1 MVRFDPLGR
10 FLRRTSTLAHDE
22 FEPGD
27 DKIEGNIPQLMPKKT
42 DTAYKGEGREAAFL

>member
-27 DKIEGNIPQLMPKKT
+27 DKIEGIITKKGGYPYVT
-42 DTAYKGEGREAAFL
+42 H